1 MSTTTQIARSLL
13 SDRENGV
20 SARRVHTPAG
30 APDGAHT
37 TSDPAG
43 GLSSAQGHAS
53 RGAHNDTA
61 LRQNSSADGGANAVT
76 APSSTSPRRRRVA
89 PTPIDPDTA
98 AALVLYYAD
107 IVGDLEQARIAA
119 AGRLRA
125 LVAPPPWGKGINSAL
140 PEVVVAEAGLAE
152 TKALEATMTARLRK
166 AMAAHPLG
174 PWVNATVGLGEKSM
188 ARWLAAVGDL
198 AARETP
204 AQVWAYCGLYVLHP
218 DQGGQRTSD
227 AHSGI
232 ALLGNVEG
240 EGQNRSDLHAAHALA
255 YEAGNA
261 GDHCYV
267 DVHTSGVPGIAPRRT
282 RGVKANW
289 STDAKT
295 RLYVVAE
302 GCVKARTSPYR
313 PVYDAARERYADA
326 VHAYPCAQ
334 CKAAA
339 GEPLKD
345 GHKHA
350 RAMRALMK
358 RIALEAWREARI
370 AAGLPHNKNRK
381 ARVP

>member
-1 MSTTTQIARSLL
+1 MNRTTQIARSLL
-13 SDRENGV
+13 SDREDGV

-37 TSDPAG
+37 TSDPASG
-43 GLSSAQGHAS
+43 QSMAEGHVV
-53 RGAHNDTA
+53 RDFHVDTA

-76 APSSTSPRRRRVA
+76 ASSSTSPRRRRTA

-98 AALVLYYAD
+98 SALVLYYAD
-107 IVGDLEQARIAA
+107 IVGDLEQARMAA

-125 LVAPPPWGKGINSAL
+125 LVAPPPWGKGINAAL

-204 AQVWAYCGLYVLHP
+204 AQVWAYCGLHVLHP
-218 DQGGQRTSD
+218 DQGGQRTSG

-232 ALLGNVEG
+232 APLVDTEG
-240 EGQNRSDLHAAHALA
+240 EGHCFADAHTSGALA
-255 YEAGNA
+255 GEAGNA
-261 GDHCYV
+261 GDHGQRG
-267 DVHTSGVPGIAPRRT
+267 DHLPPVPGIAPRRT

-302 GCVKARTSPYR
+302 ACIKVRTSPYR
-313 PVYDAARERYADA
+313 PVYDAARERHADA

-350 RAMRALMK
+350 RAMRAVMK
-358 RIALEAWREARI
+358 RIALHAWREARI

-381 ARVP
+381 ARAT